1 MFSGIGDA
9 AVNRFLAALNLPS
22 IDSKT
27 LKKRE
32 RKVGTAVEDAAHS
45 SYHDAI
51 EHEKSCS
58 EEGMKTVSFDAGW
71 QTRGSGRNYASL
83 SGHGSMIGASTG
95 QVFSYAVRCKK
106 M

>member
-1 MFSGIGDA
+1 MCKCKLFFTFFIAILFSGIGDA

-45 SYHDAI
+45 SCHDAI
-51 EHEKSCS
+51 EHEKSWYIYL
-58 EEGMKTVSFDAGW
+58 EFE
-71 QTRGSGRNYASL
+71 
-83 SGHGSMIGASTG
+83 I
-95 QVFSYAVRCKK
+95 
-106 M
+106 